1 MAQHHTRRQA
11 DLLQVQQSTGE
22 VPGPVQPRA
31 LLPQMLGV
39 SSTASVSQPQR
50 GGEGRTLRTTGGPGW
65 ARGAGAHLQRAVP
78 LQRRGEEVI
87 DRQPT
92 ARDGFEGGL
101 PGALGGV
108 GHSQEPRPRPG
119 GKYAV
124 IIVTPPCGTWSRV
137 TWANHFGPKP
147 IRDETRPWGH
157 PWLSEKLRKRADE
170 GNIMIVLFIDILMLL
185 GTTWCNLIA
194 RQPYFLG
201 EHPEDLGG
209 LHSPVAQ
216 GKWVRPASIW
226 KLPDLRNAADKL
238 EGMQSIALHQCN
250 WGAPTPKPTRL
261 LTDLPLHASFLFNQW
276 PREGTW
282 ARCHGIAVTPTSTV
296 WLSST
301 QRRPSGLR
309 QRQPTLQIWMRPWQ
323 RQSIKCC

>member
-1 MAQHHTRRQA
+1 M
-11 DLLQVQQSTGE
+11 
-22 VPGPVQPRA
+22 
-31 LLPQMLGV
+31 
-39 SSTASVSQPQR
+39 
-50 GGEGRTLRTTGGPGW
+50 
-65 ARGAGAHLQRAVP
+65 
-78 LQRRGEEVI
+78 
-87 DRQPT
+87 
-92 ARDGFEGGL
+92 
-101 PGALGGV
+101 
-108 GHSQEPRPRPG
+108 GHSQEPRHDLTDKGKRQGILEQIKG

-147 IRDETRPWGH
+147 VRDETRPWGY
-157 PWLSEKLRKRADE
+157 PWLSEKLQKRADE
-170 GNIMIVLFIDILMLL
+170 GNIMIVVFIDILMLL

-194 RQPYFLG
+194 RRPYFLG
-201 EHPEDLGG
+201 EHPGDLGG

-276 PREGTW
+276 PQLDDQGRYLGPLPRHCGHTHKYGLAKQHPEEAFRTPAASTYPADMDAALAAAINQVLLKAPHLTKPPAEGEKGLVEKGALKKATIKDSPEGKVAW
-282 ARCHGIAVTPTSTV
+282 EKGALKKATIKDTPEGKVAWDVRKETDGDMKEGKF
-296 WLSST
+296 
-301 QRRPSGLR
+301 SGE
-309 QRQPTLQIWMRPWQ
+309 
-323 RQSIKCC
+323 KDFGE